1 MVIVEEDAALEPPI
15 QAKRACPAC
24 CCFSYRVPTL
34 RELYSQDKRL
44 LRAILLIVVLLN
56 APVGQYILYPFMLF
70 STWIHELFH
79 GLAVISVG
87 GSITWLNIYPDGSGL
102 AYTTIPAGAF
112 QRAWVASAGYQSTA
126 IVGGISL
133 MFRRTNMGARIGTN
147 AFGLAVLVLMGLSLI
162 VAGRYLPPFWI
173 GELYALIAATTCLN
187 AITSVRVLF
196 FVTESNIG
204 GVTSTSDAMTMQN
217 VTKIPYYVWSSLWMV
232 LALWMTAM
240 GIFINFETQQK
251 QQSND
256 AVIEGLQDD
265 RHPLTM
271 TEMT

>member
-1 MVIVEEDAALEPPI
+1 
-15 QAKRACPAC
+15 
-24 CCFSYRVPTL
+24 
-34 RELYSQDKRL
+34 
-44 LRAILLIVVLLN
+44 
-56 APVGQYILYPFMLF
+56 
-70 STWIHELFH
+70 
-79 GLAVISVG
+79 
-87 GSITWLNIYPDGSGL
+87 
-102 AYTTIPAGAF
+102 
-112 QRAWVASAGYQSTA
+112 
-126 IVGGISL
+126 
-133 MFRRTNMGARIGTN
+133 MFRRTNMGARIGTCGVGILMLFTCILFVRN

-162 VAGRYLPPFWI
+162 VAGRCLPPFWI

-217 VTKIPYYVWSSLWMV
+217 VTKIPYYVWSSLWMA

>member
-1 MVIVEEDAALEPPI
+1 MIECV
-15 QAKRACPAC
+15 
-24 CCFSYRVPTL
+24 YRV
-34 RELYSQDKRL
+34 Q
-44 LRAILLIVVLLN
+44 N
-56 APVGQYILYPFMLF
+56 AWLMR
-70 STWIHELFH
+70 
-79 GLAVISVG
+79 ISFV
-87 GSITWLNIYPDGSGL
+87 SFRLNIYPDGSGL
-102 AYTTIPAGAF
+102 AYTVVPAGVF

-133 MFRRTNMGARIGTN
+133 MFRRTNIGARIGTCGIGILMLFTCIIFVRN
-147 AFGLAVLVLMGLSLI
+147 AFGLVVLVLMGLGLT
-162 VAGRYLPPFWI
+162 VAGLYFPPFWI

-204 GVTSTSDAMTMQN
+204 GVTNASDAMTMQD
-217 VTKIPYYVWSSLWMV
+217 VTLLPYFVWASMWMA

-256 AVIEGLQDD
+256 VAVEGFQDD